1 MRKVI
6 ESSDGRTEMTVDTVN
21 SEEKVKKSINLWENF
36 GFFGTESC
44 DFSIEKANLLSFIS
58 IKPINLLKMV
68 KKFIITM
75 FL

>member
-36 GFFGTESC
+36 GYFGT
-44 DFSIEKANLLSFIS
+44 DFSIEKS
-58 IKPINLLKMV
+58 
-68 KKFIITM
+68 
-75 FL
+75 